1 MYWRNAL
8 KKLRETMMLK
18 DIGILLFAALIIA
31 LIVFGPFITIWA
43 MNTVFPV
50 LTIPYTFDTWC
61 ATVILAMFLKGNAI
75 TLKK

>member
-1 MYWRNAL
+1 MIKN
-8 KKLRETMMLK
+8 
-18 DIGILLFAALIIA
+18 IGILLFAALIIA

-43 MNTVFPV
+43 MNTLFPV
-50 LTIPYTFDTWC
+50 LAIPYTFDTWC

>member
-1 MYWRNAL
+1 
-8 KKLRETMMLK
+8 MMLK
-18 DIGILLFAALIIA
+18 NIGILLFAALIIA

-43 MNTVFPV
+43 MNTLFPV
-50 LTIPYTFDTWC
+50 LAIPYTFDTWC